1 MSDRGRRLRALA
13 LAGHDPTPEAESQD
27 FPWRRSAAAL
37 GGRAPG
43 AARSSLQNHCRLFRH
58 FRGGSSARI
67 RGLNQMLTAGIVI
80 DDWKLPVF
88 ERRLKAANTEARK
101 QKRS

>member
-1 MSDRGRRLRALA
+1 
-13 LAGHDPTPEAESQD
+13 
-27 FPWRRSAAAL
+27 
-37 GGRAPG
+37 
-43 AARSSLQNHCRLFRH
+43 
-58 FRGGSSARI
+58 
-67 RGLNQMLTAGIVI
+67 MLTAGIVI